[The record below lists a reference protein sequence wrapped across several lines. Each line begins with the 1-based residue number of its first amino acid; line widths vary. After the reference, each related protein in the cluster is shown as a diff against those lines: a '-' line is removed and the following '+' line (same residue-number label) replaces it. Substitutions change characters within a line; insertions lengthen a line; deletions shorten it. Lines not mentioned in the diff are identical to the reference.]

1 MITDTQIIF
10 SQTSVQKVQPPTPL
24 EKEMAKA
31 LLAITTKEGR
41 VQPSF
46 VKVTFQF
53 SKAHKAFERMK
64 YVFQS
69 LDIDDD
75 GSLSLI
81 EIIQAV
87 TQLGGDATAAE
98 LKELFETADA
108 DGSGAL
114 DFKEFVVFLCV
125 CSLLGKMDKSCN
137 LNVAFMC
144 AVDAFSVFDIKKT
157 GTIVFSELNEALQ
170 GRGSQDIML
179 ARMKEMDADGDG
191 SVIFPEFLIAFM
203 GWVGVD
209 DDEDDDEDE

>member
-98 LKELFETADA
+98 LKSLFHTADA

-125 CSLLGKMDKSCN
+125 CSLLGKLAKSC
-137 LNVAFMC
+137 LLTVAFTC
-144 AVDAFSVFDIKKT
+144 AVDAFAVFDVKKT
-157 GTIVFSELNEALQ
+157 GTIIFSELDDALD
-170 GRGSQDIML
+170 GRGSHDIML
-179 ARMKEMDADGDG
+179 ARMKEMDVDGDG
-191 SVIFPEFLIAFM
+191 SVSFPEFLIAFM
-203 GWVGVD
+203 DWVGTDDDD
-209 DDEDDDEDE
+209 DDE